1 MQQTFLLFLVITF
14 LTACVDQRAVMTTSF
29 PAKAKAQANVRAGLN
44 YLQKSDFVS
53 AQQALEMALKQ
64 APYDPNVLA
73 AIAVYYEKSGE
84 PGIAGQYY
92 AKAVLI
98 NPQSKIARRNYANYL
113 SRCGYYQE
121 AAFYSANL
129 PKYR

>member
-1 MQQTFLLFLVITF
+1 MIRILLLFIAIAF

-29 PAKAKAQANVRAGLN
+29 PAKSKAQANVKAGLH
-44 YLQKSDFVS
+44 YLQERDFAS

-73 AIAVYYEKSGE
+73 AIAAYYEKSGE
-84 PGIAGQYY
+84 PDKAGQYY

-98 NPQSKIARRNYANYL
+98 NPQSKLARRNYANYL
-113 SRCGYYQE
+113 HRYGYYQE
-121 AAFYSANL
+121 SAFYSANL
-129 PKYR
+129 PRYY

>member
-1 MQQTFLLFLVITF
+1 MIRTFLLLILITF

-29 PAKAKAQANVRAGLN
+29 PAKSKAQANVRAGLD
-44 YLQKSDFVS
+44 YLQKSDFAS

-73 AIAVYYEKSGE
+73 AMAAYYEKSGE
-84 PGIAGQYY
+84 PDKAGQYY
-92 AKAVLI
+92 VKAVLI
-98 NPQSKIARRNYANYL
+98 NPQSKLARRNYASYL
-113 SRCGYYQE
+113 SRYGYYQE
-121 AAFYSANL
+121 AAFYSTNV

>member
-1 MQQTFLLFLVITF
+1 MIRTFLLFTVITF

-29 PAKAKAQANVRAGLN
+29 PAKSKAQANVKAGLY

-73 AIAVYYEKSGE
+73 AMATYYEKSGE
-84 PGIAGQYY
+84 PDKAGQYY

-98 NPQSKIARRNYANYL
+98 NPQSTIARRNYANFLY
-113 SRCGYYQE
+113 RYGYYQE
-121 AAFYSANL
+121 SAFYSTNL
-129 PKYR
+129 PKYY